1 MQTNPSS
8 KDLKK
13 ADLQLTINNFFDDTY
28 FDIQNLTPGVKVF
41 DEQYLAKVLT
51 KLAIGSATVWW
62 SLLEVKDFLSLRR
75 KKKI

>member
-1 MQTNPSS
+1 MKKENIKS
-8 KDLKK
+8 KID
-13 ADLQLTINNFFDDTY
+13 NFFEDNY
-28 FDIQNLTPGVKVF
+28 FDVQNLTPGNKIF

-75 KKKI
+75 KKKF

>member
-1 MQTNPSS
+1 MNSNKSPKEINKHKIESS
-8 KDLKK
+8 
-13 ADLQLTINNFFDDTY
+13 INNFFENNY
-28 FDIQNLTPGVKVF
+28 FDIQGLTPGIKSF

-75 KKKI
+75 KKKY

>member
-1 MQTNPSS
+1 MNSNKSPKEINKHKIESS
-8 KDLKK
+8 
-13 ADLQLTINNFFDDTY
+13 INNFFENNY
-28 FDIQNLTPGVKVF
+28 FDIQGLTPGIKNF

-75 KKKI
+75 KKKY